1 MFGNLPSYVKIW
13 INCCFLFML
22 ITQAQAQTI
31 IVKDS
36 VSDNGTTVVYPGL
49 HYKKSG
55 FHNFV
60 FGRHYRPEWATPIR
74 VNNFY
79 IDTAKGGLQIIKES
93 GSRQSEGLRL
103 QSKSGRQ
110 YVLRSVDKDFGQGFA
125 KIYQHTFIT
134 NIAKDQASFGY
145 PGAAI
150 TVTPMIAAAGIYH
163 TNPVMVFLPKQN
175 ALNEYNSTHG
185 DQLYLFE
192 ERPDDDQHDAPWFG
206 NSKNVIGTEK
216 LYEKIYGD
224 NDNQVDQ
231 TSFAKARLFDML
243 IGDWGRHDDQW
254 RWAGFNIDK
263 KTTYKPIPRDRDQA
277 YTKFDGL
284 LPWIATNIAGGTHLE
299 SFSNNIK
306 NIGSF
311 NKPGRGL
318 DNHFTNNLTKE
329 QWIAAAS
336 DLRVSITDAVIEN
349 GIQQLPAALY
359 NLKSST
365 VITAHLKSRRDKL
378 QDFASRYYSNL
389 AKKTAVYGTDK
400 SEYFEINRVSANET
414 SIKVYKINKKGNIE
428 AEPFYARTFFT
439 NETKELRLYGFKD
452 EDIFSLKGNAGQGV
466 KVRIIGFTKKD
477 SLVKNTAGK
486 DSKTKLHRGGSELYD
501 TVFQKKIKISPVIL
515 VTPPIYQ
522 VFDDDVLDL
531 FTRPGLRVGLN
542 FIYRPKV
549 WKRDADEP
557 VHNLSY
563 NYGFIRK
570 SMYVNYV
577 GLFPHAFGKWDF
589 LLKAKYDFTA
599 AENFYG
605 IGNETKDS
613 TGTGKKY
620 YNVFSRRFYAGAG
633 VNLKIGGLHQ
643 VDASLFYQDIKIN
656 RDSGSFIQD
665 KQSMLPVFTS
675 KKFAGLVAGYNY
687 RNVNYQ
693 LIPTKGIDFKISAGY
708 ITGVENLKN
717 SFFKGM
723 SAFSF
728 YIPIGKVLG
737 FASRVGG
744 ASMTGDAP
752 YYYLNK
758 LGGNENLRGYTRERF
773 YGKTSFYNNNEIRLI
788 GNVKTIVFNGK
799 AGVFGFFDN
808 GRVWQPGEKSNAW
821 HLGYGAGVLISPFN
835 KFVLIGTYGLSEDG
849 YQILVKTRMFF

>member
-1 MFGNLPSYVKIW
+1 MGFNLTGYIKIL
-13 INCCFLFML
+13 INSFLLFLVMPVAY
-22 ITQAQAQTI
+22 TQTI
-31 IVKDS
+31 IAKDS
-36 VSDNGTTVVYPGL
+36 VAGNGTTVVYPGL

-55 FHNFV
+55 FHNLI
-60 FGRHYRPEWATPIR
+60 FGRHYRTEWATPIR

-93 GSRQSEGLRL
+93 GSRQSQGLTL
-103 QSKSGRQ
+103 QSKTGKQ

-125 KIYQHTFIT
+125 SIYQGTFIT
-134 NIAKDQASFGY
+134 NVAKDQVSFGY
-145 PGAAI
+145 PGAAVTI
-150 TVTPMIAAAGIYH
+150 TPMIAAAGIYH
-163 TNPVMVFLPKQN
+163 ANPVIVFLPKQK
-175 ALNEYNSTHG
+175 ALNEYNNTHG

-192 ERPDDDQHDAPWFG
+192 ERPDDDQQDAPWFG
-206 NSKNVIGTEK
+206 NSKNIIGTEK
-216 LYEKIYGD
+216 MYEKIYKD

-231 TSFAKARLFDML
+231 PSFAKARLFDMMT
-243 IGDWGRHDDQW
+243 GDWGRHDDQW
-254 RWAGFNIDK
+254 RWAGFNMDK
-263 KTTYKPIPRDRDQA
+263 KIIYKPIPRDRDQV
-277 YTKFDGL
+277 YTIFDGL
-284 LPWIATNIAGGTHLE
+284 LPWMATNIAGGTHLE

-336 DLRVSITDAVIEN
+336 ALQASITDAVIEN
-349 GIQQLPAALY
+349 GMQQLPVALY
-359 NLKSST
+359 NLKST
-365 VITAHLKSRRDKL
+365 AVITAHLKARRDHL
-378 QDFASRYYSNL
+378 QDFASRYYNNL
-389 AKKTAVYGTDK
+389 AKQTAIYGTDK
-400 SEYFEINRVSANET
+400 SEYFEIDRTSAKET
-414 SIKVYKINKKGNIE
+414 NIKIYKINKTGNIE
-428 AEPFYARTFFT
+428 AAPFYARTFFT
-439 NETKELRLYGFKD
+439 SETKELRLYGFKNG
-452 EDIFSLKGNAGQGV
+452 DIFSLKGNAGQGV
-466 KVRIIGFTKKD
+466 KVRIMGFTKKD
-477 SLVKNTAGK
+477 SLVKNATGK
-486 DSKTKLHRGGSELYD
+486 DSKTILHRGAGELYD
-501 TVFQKKIKISPVIL
+501 TVFQKKIKIAPVIL
-515 VTPPIYQ
+515 VTPAIYQ
-522 VFDDDVLDL
+522 VFDDDILNL

-542 FIYRPKV
+542 FSYHPKV

-557 VHNLSY
+557 VHYLSY
-563 NYGFIRK
+563 NYGFLRK
-570 SMYVNYV
+570 AMYVSYV
-577 GLFPHAFGKWDF
+577 GLFPHTFGKWDF
-589 LLKAKYDFTA
+589 LLKAKYDITA

-605 IGNETKDS
+605 IGNEAKDS

-665 KQSMLPVFTS
+665 KQSTMPVFTS
-675 KKFAGLVAGYNY
+675 RKFAGMEAGYNY

-708 ITGVENLKN
+708 VTGVDNLKS
-717 SFFKGM
+717 SFIKGM

-728 YIPIGKVLG
+728 YVPLGRVLG
-737 FASRVGG
+737 LASRVGG

-773 YGKTSFYNNNEIRLI
+773 YGRTSFYNNNEIRLI

-808 GRVWQPGEKSNAW
+808 GRVWQPGEKSSAW
-821 HLGYGAGVLISPFN
+821 HTGYGAGVLLSPFN

-849 YQILVKTRMFF
+849 YHILVKTRMFF